1 MKSFMKEKIR
11 PTRLR
16 ICFRKALASACC
28 LAAFALCS
36 GMPSARAA
44 GPSGGVALT
53 AARMQ
58 RAGGQVYVSFAIKI
72 APRAVRARHRWVIT
86 PCLGNASDSVLLS
99 PFVVTGR
106 IMARRA
112 RQQRLLKGSAGE
124 AGHRLTARNG
134 DTFLYTDTLRYA
146 PWMESGLNL
155 RLDIDREGCC
165 RVQTVGSVISSGAF
179 PVALPYRPS
188 VCEVAL
194 QVSRSV
200 AEHAADYP
208 FLCEAGSR
216 PLRESGIGIRFRAAS
231 AVVDTLYSANAG
243 NLRRITEAIGLL
255 RADSCAS
262 LQGISITGYASPE
275 GATELNR
282 KLSAKRAEALR
293 HALSG
298 RMNLPVSLFE
308 LNAGG
313 VDWGRLAE
321 LVNESDMTYK
331 EEVLAILRSHPEEER
346 NDRLKALAGGRPYR
360 SVLDVLYPQ
369 LRDACYIRVEYANR
383 PDSVADTVNRAIAA
397 IRVRDYEEA
406 FRLLKTVEAD
416 ERSWNVRGVCHLLCG
431 DDKEAGIW
439 LHRAAKAGNREAE
452 ENLKKM
458 NAEQRAATTGITQ

>member
-1 MKSFMKEKIR
+1 MLSEGFGVSLLPGGLCPVFR
-11 PTRLR
+11 HAVCPCGGAVRRSGPYCCPNAACGWTG
-16 ICFRKALASACC
+16 ICLVCHKDS
-28 LAAFALCS
+28 
-36 GMPSARAA
+36 
-44 GPSGGVALT
+44 
-53 AARMQ
+53 
-58 RAGGQVYVSFAIKI
+58 
-72 APRAVRARHRWVIT
+72 PRAVRARHRWVIT

-165 RVQTVGSVISSGAF
+165 RVQTVGSVVSSGAF

-188 VCEVAL
+188 VCEVAP

-255 RADSCAS
+255 RADSCAF

-293 HALSG
+293 HALSV

-346 NDRLKALAGGRPYR
+346 NDRLKLWREGVRIVRCWMCSIR
-360 SVLDVLYPQ
+360 SCAMPATSVWSMPTVLTVW
-369 LRDACYIRVEYANR
+369 RIR
-383 PDSVADTVNRAIAA
+383 
-397 IRVRDYEEA
+397 
-406 FRLLKTVEAD
+406 
-416 ERSWNVRGVCHLLCG
+416 
-431 DDKEAGIW
+431 
-439 LHRAAKAGNREAE
+439 
-452 ENLKKM
+452 
-458 NAEQRAATTGITQ
+458 

>member
-1 MKSFMKEKIR
+1 MKEKIR
-11 PTRLR
+11 STRLR
-16 ICFRKALASACC
+16 MCFRKMPPAVCFLT
-28 LAAFALCS
+28 LFALCFGALS
-36 GMPSARAA
+36 VRAA
-44 GPSGGVALT
+44 DPSGRVALT
-53 AARMQ
+53 AVRMQ
-58 RAGGQVYVSFAIKI
+58 RAGGQVYVSFAVKI

-86 PCLGNASDSVLLS
+86 PCLGNASDSVLLG

-106 IMARRA
+106 IMAREENQR
-112 RQQRLLKGSAGE
+112 RLLAGLPDRDVN
-124 AGHRLTARNG
+124 HRWTARNG

-146 PWMESGLNL
+146 PWMENGLNL

-165 RVQTVGSVISSGAF
+165 RVQTVGSIVSSGAF

-188 VCEVAL
+188 VSEL
-194 QVSRSV
+194 TPRVSRTV
-200 AEHAADYP
+200 AEHADDYP

-216 PLRESGIGIRFRAAS
+216 PLHESGIGIRFRAAS

-255 RADSCAS
+255 RADSCAF
-262 LQGISITGYASPE
+262 LQGISISGYASPE
-275 GATELNR
+275 GTTGLNR

-293 HALSG
+293 HTLSV

-313 VDWGRLAE
+313 VDWDRLAE
-321 LVNESDMTYK
+321 LVNGSDMTYK

-369 LRDACYIRVEYANR
+369 LRDACYIRVQYANR
-383 PDSVADTVNRAIAA
+383 PDSVADTVNRAIEA
-397 IRVRDYEEA
+397 IRGRKYEEA

-416 ERSWNVRGVCHLLCG
+416 ERSWNVRGVCHLLYG
-431 DDKEAGIW
+431 DDKEAGLW
-439 LHRAAKAGNREAE
+439 LHRAVKAGNREAE

-458 NAEQRAATTGITQ
+458 NAERRAATIGITQ